1 MTKVPTTT
9 SRASAATSTP
19 QVDRSV
25 LIRAIELQNQG
36 HVAPAEQLLLHY
48 LTQAPTDP
56 VAVYSLAVIWL
67 RMPNPAPAL
76 DLLER
81 AVNAGTDFAPLWFA
95 HATVLVK
102 VGRRDDALQSYQR
115 AIDLKPDYADAM
127 INSGVLLRDL
137 QQHVAALT
145 RFQQVLALQP
155 DNVMALSNAATLMTE
170 FKRGEEA
177 VAMLERLVQ
186 LAPEHDYALGMLCHE
201 KLQGCDWQGFEAL
214 SQRVIDGVRAGRRSS
229 KSLGLMALSDSAEDH
244 QRCAR
249 LFAQQRYPAAAAPLW
264 TGERY
269 RHDRIRVAYVSPD
282 LREHPV
288 GHLMAGI
295 FERHDKARFETT
307 GLSLGVDDGS
317 RLRERMTRAFDQ
329 FIDARQMTAVQIAA
343 LLREREIDIVVD
355 LAGYTADSRSEI
367 FTWRPA
373 PVQVNFLGYPGTMGL
388 SCMDYILA
396 DRHVIPPEHWHFYD
410 EQVVYLPDAYL
421 PPASNLQMAETTPSR
436 ADCGLPPTGVVFC
449 SFNHDYKILPAV
461 FAVWMR
467 LLQQVPGSVLWLM
480 SRSERSQRNLRAS
493 AQAAGIDP
501 DRLVFAQRVPR
512 VEDHLARYRVAD
524 LFLDTHPYNAHSTA
538 ADALL
543 AGLPVLTCSGQ
554 SFPSRVAGS
563 LLQAAGLPELV
574 THTVA
579 DYEQLALALARD
591 PDRLAALKARLM
603 ERQRDSALFDVDA
616 FTRHLETAYLA
627 MWRQSQL
634 GGARDALSAPAV
646 AASA

>member
-67 RMPNPAPAL
+67 RMPNLAPAL

-115 AIDLKPDYADAM
+115 AIDLKPDYGDAM

-396 DRHVIPPEHWHFYD
+396 DRHVIPPEHWRFYD

-421 PPASNLQMAETTPSR
+421 PPASNLQIAETTPSR

-467 LLQQVPGSVLWLM
+467 LLLQVPGSVLWLM

-646 AASA
+646 ATSA

>member
-102 VGRRDDALQSYQR
+102 VGRRDDALRSYQR

-388 SCMDYILA
+388 GCMDYILA
-396 DRHVIPPEHWHFYD
+396 DRHVIPPEHWRFYD

-421 PPASNLQMAETTPSR
+421 PPASNLQIAETTPSR
-436 ADCGLPPTGVVFC
+436 ADCGLPPTGIVFC

-467 LLQQVPGSVLWLM
+467 LLLQVPGSVLWLM

>member
-67 RMPNPAPAL
+67 RMPNLAPAL

-115 AIDLKPDYADAM
+115 AIDLKPDYGDAM

-396 DRHVIPPEHWHFYD
+396 DRHVIPPEHWRFYD

-421 PPASNLQMAETTPSR
+421 PPASNLQIAETTPSR

-467 LLQQVPGSVLWLM
+467 LLLQVPGSVLWLM

-603 ERQRDSALFDVDA
+603 ERQCDSALFDVDA

>member
-67 RMPNPAPAL
+67 RMPNLAPAL

-396 DRHVIPPEHWHFYD
+396 DRHVIPPEHWRFYD

-421 PPASNLQMAETTPSR
+421 PPASNLQIAETTPSR

-467 LLQQVPGSVLWLM
+467 LLLQVPGSVLWLM

-603 ERQRDSALFDVDA
+603 ERQCDSALFDVDA

>member
-102 VGRRDDALQSYQR
+102 VGRRDDALRSYQR

-388 SCMDYILA
+388 GCMDYILA
-396 DRHVIPPEHWHFYD
+396 DRHVIPPEHWRFYD

-421 PPASNLQMAETTPSR
+421 PPASNLQIAETTPSR

-467 LLQQVPGSVLWLM
+467 LLLQVPGSVLWLM

-646 AASA
+646 AVSA

>member
-67 RMPNPAPAL
+67 RMPNLAPAL

-388 SCMDYILA
+388 GCMDYILA
-396 DRHVIPPEHWHFYD
+396 DRHVIPPEHWRFYD

-421 PPASNLQMAETTPSR
+421 PPASNLQIAETTPSR

-467 LLQQVPGSVLWLM
+467 LLLQVPGSVLWLM

-646 AASA
+646 AVSA